1 VVSRRPRL
9 TCILAGVL
17 VGLASSVA
25 CRPAGHILRGDDD
38 RGPQA
43 FRTGDSNGGAEP
55 YSAWFGDTDGRV
67 LYFGASPFWTL
78 WWDSNRDAT
87 ADLREPGDHLIGR
100 FDMRDE
106 RFLAPLRVRTPQS
119 KPQSSVWDVLV
130 HSNGRI
136 YYTTYFEEIG
146 SVLPD
151 GTDVHHFGGVGTGFN
166 ELVEGPQGHVY
177 LTRYGTGSES
187 HVRREGGSVVV
198 LTPEGNLVHEFP
210 VQEDP
215 EVFAAPKSLAVDP
228 LTGEIW
234 CNADLLSEGN
244 DPAFVTYK
252 LSPTGEI
259 VARSPAPPE
268 LQFVAFGREGTGW
281 FAEADEGR
289 LRLRATRGGQEIA
302 RTSLG
307 RPERID
313 FVQDIKPISPDR
325 AVLSLWSGRA
335 FVAFLDGR
343 FLTAAEV
350 RFQRPA
356 DCVPPEGRS
365 ILYTAVAYRDSLYA
379 TLYCGWTILRAP
391 IPGR

>member
-1 VVSRRPRL
+1 
-9 TCILAGVL
+9 
-17 VGLASSVA
+17 
-25 CRPAGHILRGDDD
+25 
-38 RGPQA
+38 
-43 FRTGDSNGGAEP
+43 
-55 YSAWFGDTDGRV
+55 
-67 LYFGASPFWTL
+67 
-78 WWDSNRDAT
+78 
-87 ADLREPGDHLIGR
+87 
-100 FDMRDE
+100 
-106 RFLAPLRVRTPQS
+106 
-119 KPQSSVWDVLV
+119 
-130 HSNGRI
+130 
-136 YYTTYFEEIG
+136 
-146 SVLPD
+146 
-151 GTDVHHFGGVGTGFN
+151 
-166 ELVEGPQGHVY
+166 
-177 LTRYGTGSES
+177 
-187 HVRREGGSVVV
+187 VV

-210 VQEDP
+210 VHEDP
-215 EVFAAPKSLAVDP
+215 ELFAAPKSLAIDP

-234 CNADLLSEGN
+234 CNADLLSEGS

-268 LQFVAFGREGTGW
+268 LHFVAFGRDGTGW

-313 FVQDIKPISPDR
+313 FVQDIKPISPER
-325 AVLSLWSGRA
+325 VVVSLWSGRA

-365 ILYTAVAYRDSLYA
+365 ILYTAVAYRDILYA